1 MKYEEKEQE
10 QYADMQV
17 GDFQYAAVRDDKAP
31 PARSARKKKSPLMVA
46 GSLVV
51 AGAAIMAVGIAGAGS
66 SRYSADTA
74 EIMETT
80 FVAMEYD
87 PSGNA
92 EIIDMNGI
100 AGVNI
105 VCNAGEV
112 QIVSGD
118 SFSVENTSNVLL
130 YSRSV
135 TDGIMS
141 IEYGVDLDSELS
153 AFQTDGGMLYI
164 TVPQMIVDNFDVTV
178 NLGSASV
185 SDLSCGT
192 VKLNLNAGE
201 LSVYNLK
208 ADNASVKVSAGNA
221 HLDGCTAEGFTSEI
235 AAGDMNINDLLSA
248 NLSVSSTGG
257 NCEMSN
263 VNADTVNIGCKAGD
277 ISYSGAIES
286 GADINVS
293 MGNVELNLNRSPSEY
308 SIKESS
314 SKMSDITVNGE
325 DLSDFVRENP
335 NGSIPINISAN
346 MSDVDING

>member
-17 GDFQYAAVRDDKAP
+17 GDFQYAAVREDKAP
-31 PARSARKKKSPLMVA
+31 PARPAGKKKSPLMVA

-51 AGAAIMAVGIAGAGS
+51 AGAAIMAIGIAGAGS
-66 SRYSADTA
+66 SHYSADTA
-74 EIMETT
+74 TIMETT
-80 FVAMEYD
+80 FVAVEYA

-100 AGVNI
+100 TAVNI

-118 SFSVENTSNVLL
+118 AFSIENTSEVLL
-130 YSRSV
+130 LNRSV
-135 TDGIMS
+135 TDGVMS
-141 IEYGVDLDSELS
+141 IEYGLNSDENI
-153 AFQTDGGMLYI
+153 FNYDGGMLYI
-164 TVPQMIVDNFDVTV
+164 TVPQMIVDNFDVIV
-178 NLGSASV
+178 NLGTASV

-208 ADNASVKVSAGNA
+208 ADNASVTVNAGDA
-221 HLDGCTAEGFTSEI
+221 YLDGCTAEGFTSEI
-235 AAGDMNINDLLSA
+235 AAGDMTINDLLSA

-257 NCEMSN
+257 NCEMNN
-263 VNADTVNIGCKAGD
+263 VNADKLNIGCKAGD

-293 MGNVELNLNRSPSEY
+293 MGDVELNLNRSPSEY
-308 SIKESS
+308 SIKENS

-325 DLSDFVRENP
+325 NLSDYVRENP
-335 NGSIPINISAN
+335 NGSIPITISAN
-346 MSDVDING
+346 MSDVEITG

>member
-1 MKYEEKEQE
+1 MKYEEKEQQ
-10 QYADMQV
+10 QYAEMQV
-17 GDFQYAAVRDDKAP
+17 GDFQYAAVQEEKALP
-31 PARSARKKKSPLMVA
+31 DRPAGKKKNPLIVA

-51 AGAAIMAVGIAGAGS
+51 AGAAIMAIGIAGASS

-74 EIMETT
+74 TTMETT
-80 FVAMEYD
+80 YVAEEYA

-92 EIIDMNGI
+92 EIIDMSGI
-100 AGVNI
+100 TAVNI
-105 VCNAGEV
+105 TCNAGEV
-112 QIVSGD
+112 EIVSGD
-118 SFSVENTSNVLL
+118 SFSVENTSDVLQ
-130 YSRSV
+130 YNRSM

-141 IEYGVDLDSELS
+141 IEYGINSDESFFDN
-153 AFQTDGGMLYI
+153 DGGMLYI

-178 NLGSASV
+178 NLGTASV

-208 ADNASVKVSAGNA
+208 ADNASVTVNAGDA

-235 AAGDMNINDLLSA
+235 AAGDMIINDLLSV
-248 NLSVSSTGG
+248 NLTVSSTGG

-263 VNADTVNIGCKAGD
+263 VNADKLNIGCKAGD

-293 MGNVELNLNRSPSEY
+293 MGDVELNLNRSPGEY
-308 SIKESS
+308 SIKESG

-335 NGSIPINISAN
+335 NGAIPITISAN

>member
-17 GDFQYAAVRDDKAP
+17 GDFQYAAVQEEKQLPDR
-31 PARSARKKKSPLMVA
+31 PAGKKKNPLMLA
-46 GSLVV
+46 GGLVV
-51 AGAAIMAVGIAGAGS
+51 AGAAIMAIGIAGAS
-66 SRYSADTA
+66 SSHYSADTA
-74 EIMETT
+74 TIMETT
-80 FVAMEYD
+80 FVAVEYA

-92 EIIDMNGI
+92 EIIDMSDVT
-100 AGVNI
+100 AVNI
-105 VCNAGEV
+105 TCNAGEI

-118 SFSVENTSNVLL
+118 SFSVENTSGVLQ
-130 YSRSV
+130 YTRSI

-153 AFQTDGGMLYI
+153 VFETDGGMLYI

-178 NLGSASV
+178 NLGTASV

-208 ADNASVKVSAGNA
+208 ADNASFKVNAGDA
-221 HLDGCTAEGFTSEI
+221 YLDGCTAEGFTSEI
-235 AAGDMNINDLLSA
+235 AAGDMTINDLLSA

-263 VNADTVNIGCKAGD
+263 VNADKLNIGCKAGD

-293 MGNVELNLNRSPSEY
+293 MGDVELNLNRSPSEY

-314 SKMSDITVNGE
+314 SKMSNITVNGE
-325 DLSDFVRENP
+325 ELSDFVRENP
-335 NGSIPINISAN
+335 NGTIPITISAN
-346 MSDVDING
+346 MSDVEITG